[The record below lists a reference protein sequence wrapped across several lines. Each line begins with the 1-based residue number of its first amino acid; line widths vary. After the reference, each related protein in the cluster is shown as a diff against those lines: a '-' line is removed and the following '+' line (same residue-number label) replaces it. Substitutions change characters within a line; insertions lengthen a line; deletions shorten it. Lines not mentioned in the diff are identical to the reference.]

1 MKFSIED
8 FKQLDKR
15 KLLLG
20 RIGPL
25 EGSGVNESARSQF
38 DLYENDEDELISKNQ
53 DGGASY
59 VLSARDTEL
68 KQEDGIMAEEKQIT
82 LESNQSVSMHDNE
95 SNSNMLI

>member
-38 DLYENDEDELISKNQ
+38 DLYENDEDELISKN
-53 DGGASY
+53 
-59 VLSARDTEL
+59 
-68 KQEDGIMAEEKQIT
+68 
-82 LESNQSVSMHDNE
+82 
-95 SNSNMLI
+95 